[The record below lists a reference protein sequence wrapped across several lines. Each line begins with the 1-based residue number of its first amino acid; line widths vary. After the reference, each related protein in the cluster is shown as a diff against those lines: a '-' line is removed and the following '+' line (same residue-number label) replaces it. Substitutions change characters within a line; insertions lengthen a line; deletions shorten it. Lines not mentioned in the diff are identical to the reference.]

1 MSPTITRIYRIREV
15 IPLDLDDARTLTEE
29 FSFTENLAT
38 ILELVRTPTDS
49 LGFVDNLDYTLND
62 ASPAENPE
70 AFPEAEGYG
79 AAATVGELT

>member
-29 FSFTENLAT
+29 FSCTDTVA
-38 ILELVRTPTDS
+38 IQVELIRTPPDS

-62 ASPAENPE
+62 ASPAENPA
-70 AFPEAEGYG
+70 AFPEAEGLG